1 MRKANFVVLSRAAM
15 GMIALVVGFAAPPSL
30 WAKGFLENPQAS
42 SAQSGI
48 GVISGWVCNA
58 GRVDLV
64 IDEVATLQAAYGTDR
79 EDTVGECGDANNGFG
94 LLLNWNLLGD
104 GPHTIR
110 ALADG
115 VQFGSATFTVT
126 TMWGEEFLKGAS
138 GSFRLPDFPWP
149 GTIVTIRWD
158 ESLQNFVIESIEVDD
173 VPGVGVGTL

>member
-1 MRKANFVVLSRAAM
+1 MCNTRFMTRVAMVTAAL
-15 GMIALVVGFAAPPSL
+15 IVGFAAPPSL

-42 SAQSGI
+42 SSQSGI

-115 VQFGSATFTVT
+115 VQFGSAAFTVT
-126 TMWGEEFLKGAS
+126 TLLGAEYLQGVN
-138 GSFRLPDFPWP
+138 GSCRLSDFPWS
-149 GTIVTIRWD
+149 GTDVVVRWE
-158 ESLQNFVIESIEVDD
+158 ESLQNLVIESVEIKGPDIN
-173 VPGVGVGTL
+173 VGTL

>member
-48 GVISGWVCNA
+48 GVISGWVCDA
-58 GRVDLV
+58 SSIDLI
-64 IDEVATLQAAYGTDR
+64 IDEGTPLAVPYGTDR
-79 EDTVGECGDANNGFG
+79 EDTVRECGDANNGFG

-126 TMWGEEFLKGAS
+126 TILGEEILSGVS
-138 GSFRLPDFPWP
+138 GSFRLSDFPWS
-149 GTIVTIRWD
+149 GTDVIIRW
-158 ESLQNFVIESIEVDD
+158 EGSLQNFVIESVEVRGPE
-173 VPGVGVGTL
+173 VSVGTF